1 MSREGGYIQMDK
13 KRRDFLKIAGA
24 TTLAGLG
31 GPAVVERLVSGAS
44 PAQARAAHGADP
56 ATHGTAPHAAD
67 SGHGKKKAPTGRR
80 LGMVVDLR
88 KFKKHPELIEKVVQ
102 ACHAEHNVPHFPSRK
117 DEIKWI
123 WPTEFDKAFTEHSNY
138 YKDKLTIA
146 NDVLVLCN
154 HCDEPPCVKACPT
167 RATFKNKDGIVAMDY
182 HRCIG
187 CRFCMAACPYGSRSF
202 NWRDPRAGLD
212 MNHINHRFPTRMRG
226 VVEKCN
232 FCAERIGLGKQPKCV
247 EACGS
252 TRALVFGDL
261 NNPDSEIR
269 KVLKDNF
276 TIQRKPSA
284 GTHPSV
290 FYIV

>member
-31 GPAVVERLVSGAS
+31 GPAVVERLVTGTS
-44 PAQARAAHGADP
+44 PAQARAGHGEHPVAHGAK
-56 ATHGTAPHAAD
+56 THTAA
-67 SGHGKKKAPTGRR
+67 SGHEDNNAPTGRR

-88 KFKKHPELIEKVVQ
+88 KLRKQPELMEKIVH
-102 ACHAEHNVPHFPSRK
+102 ACHAEHNVPHFPNKK

-123 WPTEFDKAFTEHSNY
+123 WRTKFENAFPEHSDY

-146 NDVLVLCN
+146 GDVLVLCN

-232 FCAERIGLGKQPKCV
+232 FCAERVGLGKQPKCV
-247 EACGS
+247 EVCGS
-252 TRALVFGDL
+252 TKAMIFGDL
-261 NNPDSEIR
+261 NDPDSEIR
-269 KVLKDNF
+269 QVLKDNF

>member
-1 MSREGGYIQMDK
+1 MDK
-13 KRRDFLKIAGA
+13 NRRDFLKIAGA
-24 TTLAGLG
+24 TTLAGIG
-31 GPAVVERLVSGAS
+31 GPTVVERLISGSS
-44 PAQARAAHGADP
+44 PAQARAG
-56 ATHGTAPHAAD
+56 HGTESADHGSVTHAAT
-67 SGHGKKKAPTGRR
+67 SEHGGKDRPTGKR

-88 KFKKHPELIEKVVQ
+88 QLKKHPELMEKITR
-102 ACHAEHNVPHFPSRK
+102 ACHAEHNVPHFPNRK

-123 WPTEFDKAFTEHSNY
+123 WATEFDKAFTEHSNY
-138 YKDKLTIA
+138 YKDTLTIS
-146 NDVLVLCN
+146 NEVLVFCN

-167 RATFKNKDGIVAMDY
+167 RATFKTKDGIVAMDY

-202 NWRDPRAGLD
+202 NWRDPRGGLD
-212 MNHINHRFPTRMRG
+212 MNHINRHFPTRMRG

-232 FCAERIGLGKQPKCV
+232 FCAERVGLGKQPKCV
-247 EACGS
+247 EVCGS
-252 TRALVFGDL
+252 TRAMIFGDL
-261 NNPDSEIR
+261 NDPSSEIR
-269 KVLKDNF
+269 KVLKENF